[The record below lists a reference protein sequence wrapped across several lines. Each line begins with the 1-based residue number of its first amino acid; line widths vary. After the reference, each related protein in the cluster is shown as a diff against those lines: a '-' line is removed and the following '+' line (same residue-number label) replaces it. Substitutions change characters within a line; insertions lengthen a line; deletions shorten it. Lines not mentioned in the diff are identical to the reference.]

1 MTMRVAVVEDQAMIR
16 TSFAALIAAQP
27 DMTVSGTG
35 AYGFEGIELAARS
48 DVVVMDIR
56 MPRLD
61 GIEAT
66 RRIAKM
72 PGAPAVL
79 ILTTFKE
86 EDLVLRALDA
96 GAAGFLLKDS
106 DPHVLLQAIRC
117 LARGEGYL
125 DPAVTSMV
133 LRHLQRPAAA
143 VPPQGFTPREAEVLA
158 LVREG
163 LSNRDIAARL
173 GIGETTVKTHV
184 KNLLAKTNTSNRVEL
199 ILATA

>member
-35 AYGFEGIELAARS
+35 ANGLEGIELAARS

>member
-1 MTMRVAVVEDQAMIR
+1 
-16 TSFAALIAAQP
+16 
-27 DMTVSGTG
+27 
-35 AYGFEGIELAARS
+35 
-48 DVVVMDIR
+48 
-56 MPRLD
+56 MP
-61 GIEAT
+61 
-66 RRIAKM
+66 
-72 PGAPAVL
+72 PGP
-79 ILTTFKE
+79 
-86 EDLVLRALDA
+86 
-96 GAAGFLLKDS
+96 S
-106 DPHVLLQAIRC
+106 
-117 LARGEGYL
+117 
-125 DPAVTSMV
+125 AVTSMV

>member
-35 AYGFEGIELAARS
+35 ANGLEGIELAARS

-66 RRIAKM
+66 RRIAKS

-133 LRHLQRPAAA
+133 LRHLQRPTA
-143 VPPQGFTPREAEVLA
+143 VVPSQGFTPREAEILA

-163 LSNRDIAARL
+163 LSNRDIATRL

>member
-35 AYGFEGIELAARS
+35 AYGLEGIELAARS

>member
-35 AYGFEGIELAARS
+35 ANGLEGIELAARS

-66 RRIAKM
+66 RRIAKS

-79 ILTTFKE
+79 ILTTFEE

-133 LRHLQRPAAA
+133 LRHLQWPTA
-143 VPPQGFTPREAEVLA
+143 VVPSQGFTPREAEILA

-163 LSNRDIAARL
+163 LSNRDIATRL